1 MERLKTA
8 LEAIHEDES
17 GHAQPALATLVAA
30 IGGIVLGI
38 GAAADSD
45 VAAIIGGVVL
55 GLGILA
61 AGVLNHM
68 TVDYEMYDRLE
79 KLEGKK

>member
-1 MERLKTA
+1 VKNPRIVLN
-8 LEAIHEDES
+8 AIHTDES
-17 GHAQPALATLVAA
+17 GHAQPAIATLAAA
-30 IGGIVLGI
+30 IGGVVLGI

-45 VAAIIGGVVL
+45 IAAIIGGVVL

-68 TVDYEMYDRLE
+68 TVDYDMYDRLE